1 MQNDLIYDVGMN
13 NGDDAA
19 YYLSRGYRV
28 VAVEAHPD
36 LAVQGSRR
44 FIDEIAA
51 GRLTLINAAI
61 VDAAA
66 AEIDFWRN
74 DDYPE
79 WSSFH
84 ADIAGRA
91 GHRISKVRVPCMTM
105 RELIG
110 EHGVPYYLKIDIEGN
125 DELCLAGLSYDD
137 PPAHLSLENF
147 TAGTLDL
154 LRAVG
159 FDGFKFID
167 QASFCPITL
176 PPDPELLAFWQVEE
190 RLAGGSLSQKIYRGL
205 VGPMKRKAVS
215 QRRHRDGWSFPAG
228 SSGAFGDDTAGKWLS
243 YDEAM
248 EIFQYYEFAPRNG
261 SWAWRDLHA
270 RASRAVSTS
279 PAVLRTE
286 APSFTA
292 KASTPP
298 PAAP

>member
-36 LAVQGSRR
+36 LAIQASRR
-44 FIDEIAA
+44 FINEIAA
-51 GRLTLINAAI
+51 GKLTLVNAAI

-74 DDYPE
+74 EDSPE

-91 GHRISKVRVPCMTM
+91 GHRITKVRVPSMTM
-105 RELIG
+105 RELIA
-110 EHGVPYYLKIDIEGN
+110 EHGVPHYLKIDIEGN
-125 DELCLAGLSYDD
+125 DELCLAGLSYED
-137 PPAHLSLENF
+137 PPAYLSLETF
-147 TAGTLDL
+147 TAGTFDL
-154 LRAVG
+154 LQAVG

-176 PPDPELLAFWQVEE
+176 PSDPELVAFWQVEE
-190 RLAGGSLSQKIYRGL
+190 RLSGDTLKQKIYRRL
-205 VGPMKRKAVS
+205 VGPMIRKSVS
-215 QRRHRDGWSFPAG
+215 QRRHLDGWHFPAG
-228 SSGAFGDDTAGKWLS
+228 SSGAFGDDTAGRWLN

-248 EIFQYYEFAPRNG
+248 EVFQHNESIRQSD

-270 RASRAVSTS
+270 RASRAIT
-279 PAVLRTE
+279 R
-286 APSFTA
+286 PSA
-292 KASTPP
+292 
-298 PAAP
+298 PAAAVRVES